1 MEVIFGVGCQ
11 FTKVGRLFAVTQT
24 CQAHVQN
31 GRLHARGLQKLLTWA
46 TRHKVTRCAMEATGG
61 YELGI
66 ARRIMHAGIKLYIAN
81 PNRIRH
87 FAKGDGI
94 LAKTD
99 KIDAFVIAEFA
110 RKSNL
115 PRRLRIFPAADRI

>member
-1 MEVIFGVGCQ
+1 MQ
-11 FTKVGRLFAVTQT
+11 
-24 CQAHVQN
+24 
-31 GRLHARGLQKLLTWA
+31 
-46 TRHKVTRCAMEATGG
+46 
-61 YELGI
+61 
-66 ARRIMHAGIKLYIAN
+66 AGITLYIAN

-110 RKSNL
+110 RKSN
-115 PRRLRIFPAADRI
+115 FPAAFEASPLQIEFKQLIARRIELKKNLQVEKCRMHLAAGAILQSTQENNAIE

>member
-1 MEVIFGVGCQ
+1 MSSPSPSASCSPASNSI
-11 FTKVGRLFAVTQT
+11 
-24 CQAHVQN
+24 
-31 GRLHARGLQKLLTWA
+31 
-46 TRHKVTRCAMEATGG
+46 
-61 YELGI
+61 
-66 ARRIMHAGIKLYIAN
+66 IAN

-99 KIDAFVIAEFA
+99 KVDAFVIAEFA

-115 PRRLRIFPAADRI
+115 PAAFEASPLQIEFKQLVMRRIELKKNMQAEKCRMRLSTGSRPAEPWEPHRGDR